1 VNAAELGK
9 ALLARVR
16 ASTPPHDDTLAAQ
29 LRFAHDHLR
38 GNQGRGLMTVGQ
50 FAAPLVMVPAY
61 YFSLPLFVCLVGASV
76 VGAGRVFM
84 RSRRRDEEVRELARN
99 AKVGEARALPSG
111 AANSATRG
119 GAEAEIVGAAK
130 YETEAMGRAYLRI
143 EVRHGDVSFTARLVR
158 DRPRG
163 FGSVGMERIAVVFAP
178 HSNVVIAFDTRGEMI
193 LGRVESEPLPE
204 ARRLT

>member
-76 VGAGRVFM
+76 VGAGRVFV
-84 RSRRRDEEVRELARN
+84 RSRRRDEEVREL
-99 AKVGEARALPSG
+99 V
-111 AANSATRG
+111 T
-119 GAEAEIVGAAK
+119 AEAERDVHHAEELVTGCFAEAIVGDV
-130 YETEAMGRAYLRI
+130 EAVEI
-143 EVRHGDVSFTARLVR
+143 E
-158 DRPRG
+158 
-163 FGSVGMERIAVVFAP
+163 ER
-178 HSNVVIAFDTRGEMI
+178 
-193 LGRVESEPLPE
+193 E
-204 ARRLT
+204 AE